1 MYSGGPWVLVG
12 GGSGGIGRAVCRSLA
27 ENGWNVAV
35 TYRGNRGTA
44 REAVQAV
51 ARLGREARELQVD
64 LSRFADARSIVD
76 RLAAEVELSGVVYAA
91 GPEIRMDYIVNL
103 SPEAFSACLDQDAK
117 ACFNLVQPTL
127 PHLRTHGGSVLAVV
141 TPAIGRYAKRDL
153 LSAAPKAAVQA
164 LIRGIAAE
172 EGRFG
177 VRANAIAVGLLEG
190 DGMWSG
196 LIERG
201 DYTEEMLAVARNNI
215 PLRRFGDVADI
226 AEAAAFLMS
235 RRARWIT
242 GQTLAVDGGYSV

>member
-1 MYSGGPWVLVG
+1 
-12 GGSGGIGRAVCRSLA
+12 
-27 ENGWNVAV
+27 
-35 TYRGNRGTA
+35 
-44 REAVQAV
+44 
-51 ARLGREARELQVD
+51 
-64 LSRFADARSIVD
+64 
-76 RLAAEVELSGVVYAA
+76 
-91 GPEIRMDYIVNL
+91 
-103 SPEAFSACLDQDAK
+103 
-117 ACFNLVQPTL
+117 
-127 PHLRTHGGSVLAVV
+127 V